1 MNISIIGSGYVGL
14 VTGACLASE
23 GMNVLCC
30 DNDYKKIEN
39 LKKGVYPIYEPYLD
53 SLLDNCAIKLKRVR
67 FTTDIKHAANFAD
80 VIFITVNT
88 PVLDNGICDTSRV
101 LEVARALASHMDGYK
116 IIVTKS
122 TVPVGTG
129 REIRNEI
136 RKILNEREKDSGCSI
151 NFDVV
156 SNPEFLR
163 EGSAIED
170 FFNPDRIVIGAESE
184 HAANTLK
191 EIYREQAD
199 ANIPILV
206 TDIET
211 AEMIKYASNAFLAT
225 KVSFINEIAN
235 ICEKFNVNVDKV
247 AKGIGLDRRIG
258 RWFLNPGPGFGG
270 SCFPKDVKALAGLGR
285 SLGYEPLLLESVLE
299 VNNRQKNRMVE
310 KIKNAL
316 GGLEGHRISVL
327 GLSFKP
333 ETDDIRE
340 SPSLTI
346 LSALLESKARI
357 SVYDPRAMEN
367 VKKTCPQM
375 DLDYC
380 SDPYSACAGSD
391 CIVLATEW
399 KELVNL
405 DFERLKPMVNNR
417 VFIDLRN
424 AYNPDLV
431 KSHGFYYEGVGIK

>member
-23 GMNVLCC
+23 GMDVLCC
-30 DNDYKKIEN
+30 DNDNKKIEN
-39 LKKGVYPIYEPYLD
+39 LKKGICPIYEPCLD
-53 SLLDNCAIKLKRVR
+53 SLLDSCAVKEKKLH
-67 FTTDIKHAANFAD
+67 FTTDIKHAVNFSD

-88 PVLDNGICDTSRV
+88 PVLDNNMCDTSRV
-101 LEVARALASHMDGYK
+101 FEAARELASHMTGYK
-116 IIVTKS
+116 IVVTKS

-129 REIRNEI
+129 RKIKNEI
-136 RKILNEREKDSGCSI
+136 RKILSKREKELGFSI
-151 NFDVV
+151 DFDVV

-163 EGSAIED
+163 EGSAVED

-191 EIYREQAD
+191 EIYREQA
-199 ANIPILV
+199 AGNIPILV
-206 TDIET
+206 TGIET
-211 AEMIKYASNAFLAT
+211 AEMIKYASNAFLAA

-235 ICEKFNVNVDKV
+235 ICEGFNVNVDRV
-247 AKGIGLDRRIG
+247 AEGIGLDRRIG
-258 RWFLNPGPGFGG
+258 RQFLNPGPGFGG
-270 SCFPKDVKALAGLGR
+270 SCFPKDVRVLAGLGR
-285 SLGYEPLLLESVLE
+285 DLGYEPLLLNSVLE
-299 VNNRQKNRMVE
+299 VNKRQKARMVD

-316 GGLEGHRISVL
+316 GGLEGRRISVL
-327 GLSFKP
+327 GLAFKP

-346 LSALLESKARI
+346 LSALLENRAMV
-357 SVYDPRAMEN
+357 SVYDPKAMEN
-367 VKKTCPQM
+367 MKKTYPQM

-399 KELVNL
+399 KELTGL
-405 DFERLKPMVNNR
+405 DFEKLKSIVSNR

-424 AYNPDLV
+424 AYDPDFV
-431 KSHGFYYEGVGIK
+431 KRHGFHYEGVGMK

>member
-39 LKKGVYPIYEPYLD
+39 LKKGVCPIYEPCLD
-53 SLLDNCAIKLKRVR
+53 SLLDNCATKRKRLR
-67 FTTDIKHAANFAD
+67 FTTDIKHAADFSD
-80 VIFITVNT
+80 IIFITVNT
-88 PVLDNGICDTSRV
+88 PVLDNNMCDTSHV
-101 LEVARALASHMDGYK
+101 FEAARELAGHMTGYK

-122 TVPVGTG
+122 TIPVGTG
-129 REIRNEI
+129 RKIRNEI
-136 RKILNEREKDSGCSI
+136 RKILDEREKDLGCRL

-163 EGSAIED
+163 EGSAVED

-191 EIYREQAD
+191 EIYHEQAA

-211 AEMIKYASNAFLAT
+211 AEMIKYTSNAFLAT

-235 ICEKFNVNVDKV
+235 ICEIYGVNVDMV
-247 AKGIGLDRRIG
+247 TKGIGLDRRIG
-258 RWFLNPGPGFGG
+258 HRFLNPGPGFGG
-270 SCFPKDVKALAGLGR
+270 SCFPKDVRVLAGLGR
-285 SLGYEPLLLESVLE
+285 DLGYEPLLLESVLE

-316 GGLEGHRISVL
+316 GGLEGRRISVL

-346 LSALLESKARI
+346 LSALLENNARI
-357 SVYDPRAMEN
+357 SVYDPKAMEN
-367 VKKTCPQM
+367 MKEKYPQM

-380 SDPYSACAGSD
+380 GDPYSACAGSD

-399 KELVNL
+399 KELTGL
-405 DFERLKPMVNNR
+405 DFEKLKSMVNNR

-424 AYNPDLV
+424 AYNPDFV
-431 KSHGFYYEGVGIK
+431 KSHGFHYEGVGMK